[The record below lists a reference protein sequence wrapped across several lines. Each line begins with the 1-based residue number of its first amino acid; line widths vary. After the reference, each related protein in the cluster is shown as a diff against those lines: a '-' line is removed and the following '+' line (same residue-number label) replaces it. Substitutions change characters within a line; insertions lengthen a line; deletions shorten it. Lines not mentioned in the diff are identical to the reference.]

1 MTAKLQEGNS
11 SSIISHK
18 MKESKRIL
26 ALSMIIL
33 ILTAIIVVGATLIGV
48 YMTQKYTE
56 AVVQMALSGQN
67 GEKVQQ
73 TVMVSDK
80 ENIALFYVK
89 TNNESSTILYDYK
102 QELITFRQMN
112 SEKCYIMNINQTN
125 APKLKDI
132 LNDIKRF
139 QATNTTRLN
148 NINYNLLEGEEA
160 DNIKL
165 GITVNILCSDSTIY
179 WATMS
184 KSEHLRWKIIIP
196 FKIFG
201 FQGSITLEIL

>member
-1 MTAKLQEGNS
+1 
-11 SSIISHK
+11 
-18 MKESKRIL
+18 MKESKRTL

-33 ILTAIIVVGATLIGV
+33 FLTAIIVVGATLIGV
-48 YMTQKYTE
+48 YMTQKHTE
-56 AVVQMALSGQN
+56 AVIQMALNDHN

-89 TNNESSTILYDYK
+89 ANNESSTILYDYK
-102 QELITFRQMN
+102 QEVIAFRQMT
-112 SEKCYIMNINQTN
+112 SEKCYIMNMSQANV
-125 APKLKDI
+125 PKLKDI
-132 LNDIKRF
+132 LYDIKRF

-148 NINYNLLEGEEA
+148 NMNYNLLEEEEA
-160 DNIKL
+160 DNTKL
-165 GITVNILCSDSTIY
+165 GITVNILCSDATIY

-184 KSEHLRWKIIIP
+184 KSERLRWKITIP

-201 FQGSITLEIL
+201 FQGSITIEFF